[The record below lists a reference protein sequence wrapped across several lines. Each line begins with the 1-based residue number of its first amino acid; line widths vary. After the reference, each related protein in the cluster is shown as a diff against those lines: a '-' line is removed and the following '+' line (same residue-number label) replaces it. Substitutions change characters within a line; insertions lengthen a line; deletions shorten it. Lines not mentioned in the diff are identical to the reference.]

1 MIDID
6 KWQEIL
12 QTLERHKLRTALTA
26 FGVFWGIFMLV
37 ILLGTGKGLENG
49 VLDGFGNFRNVVFMW
64 TGGPTQR
71 PYKGL
76 NSGRWIVITP
86 QDLDVVRA
94 TIPELRYLTAVN
106 GLRGGSETVNRGN
119 RTGPFNVT
127 GLDPDSIEISGFN
140 ILQGRYINH
149 FDDIER
155 RKVAV
160 IGTSV
165 RNMLFDA
172 DEDPIGQLIHIDG
185 IPFTVVGAHE
195 GVTEDQVRRQQDRII
210 IPNSTLR
217 YTFNQINWINWFQ
230 MRPVE
235 GVDAGVLEKK
245 VMDLLIERHKIHPE
259 DRGVFYTVNFQ
270 ERYDKFA
277 ALFTGVKAFSWIV
290 ALGTIFAGVIGVGN
304 IMLIVVKERTREI
317 GIRKALGATS
327 WSLIFMVIQEALVLT
342 FIAGYLGLVA
352 GVALLENI
360 SSLMMA
366 DAGSSFSNPSIDLG
380 TAFIALV
387 VLIVAGVIAAL
398 LPASKAAS
406 VDPIVALQDE

>member
-49 VLDGFGNFRNVVFMW
+49 VLEGFGSYRNVVFMW

-86 QDLDVVRA
+86 QDLDVIKN
-94 TIPELRYLTAVN
+94 TTPELRYLTAVN
-106 GLRGGSETVNRGN
+106 HMRGGSETINRGN

-127 GLDPDSIEISGFN
+127 GLDPDSLEISGFK
-140 ILQGRYINH
+140 IPLGRYINE
-149 FDDIER
+149 FDHQNK

-160 IGTSV
+160 IGSAV
-165 RNMLFDA
+165 RNMLFDP
-172 DEDPIGQLIHIDG
+172 DEDPIGKVIHIDG
-185 IPFTVVGAHE
+185 IPFTVVGSHE
-195 GVTEDQVRRQQDRII
+195 GVTEDQLRREPDRII

-230 MRPVE
+230 MRPHD
-235 GVDAGVLEKK
+235 GVDAEVLATK
-245 VMDLLIERHKIHPE
+245 VMDTLMERHKIHPE

-277 ALFTGVKAFSWIV
+277 ALFSGIKVFSWIV

-304 IMLIVVKERTREI
+304 IMLIIVKERTREI

-327 WSLIFMVIQEALVLT
+327 WSLIIMVIQEALVLT
-342 FIAGYLGLVA
+342 FISGYLGLVA

-360 SSLMMA
+360 SSLMMS
-366 DAGSSFSNPSIDLG
+366 DAGSSFSNPEISLS
-380 TAFIALV
+380 TAFIAILV
-387 VLIVAGVIAAL
+387 LVVAGVLASL